1 MYHYTFRCGSE
12 RFNRESSDPSPISR
26 ETCKRKTWLRPSIK
40 QVLIFTIAGP
50 IAAPSIA
57 AVMIV
62 FAKLAQT
69 GLDGTGLL
77 FDAFASKLIRQVI
90 PRLDPK
96 SVDIAWIMPW
106 LTHIFWIRRE
116 PSWRCWEYPWL
127 PVQELRNPEPWC
139 SGRGPTRTWNTF
151 TQGCLGPQ
159 LPHLCKRRV

>member
-1 MYHYTFRCGSE
+1 MNSQLAADPFTNSDQVFRCGSE

-26 ETCKRKTWLRPSIK
+26 ET
-40 QVLIFTIAGP
+40 IAGP
-50 IAAPSIA
+50 ITAPSIA

-96 SVDIAWIMPW
+96 SVDIAFLEMLRIS
-106 LTHIFWIRRE
+106 LTAGSRAAQ
-116 PSWRCWEYPWL
+116 S
-127 PVQELRNPEPWC
+127 
-139 SGRGPTRTWNTF
+139 
-151 TQGCLGPQ
+151 
-159 LPHLCKRRV
+159 